1 MKAAIINAFGEVP
14 QYLDLGDPIA
24 TGNETLIQVKAS
36 VLENFDK
43 ITAAGKHYSS
53 QKLFPAFPAVVG
65 TDGIGMTEDGRL
77 VAFGA
82 IRSPYGAFAE
92 KAVAGYTM
100 PVPAG
105 IDPVQAAAI
114 PPSALTSLLP
124 MKYSAKLLPGETVLI
139 NGATGVSGRI
149 ALQVAKL
156 LGAGKVVTT
165 GRNERSLRVV
175 RELGADAVI
184 DLRLPDEELAA
195 AFLANEGPN
204 GYDVVVDFLW
214 GHPAEVL
221 INTFLPDEAGFAKRS
236 IRYLQ
241 IGEKAGSHV
250 SLHGSVLRTSGLQL
264 MGVGKISH
272 EVLFEE
278 MGRIWDWMKEGKL
291 FMEIERVPLAEIAT
305 AWQREDL
312 EGKRLVI
319 VP

>member
-1 MKAAIINAFGEVP
+1 
-14 QYLDLGDPIA
+14 
-24 TGNETLIQVKAS
+24 
-36 VLENFDK
+36 
-43 ITAAGKHYSS
+43 
-53 QKLFPAFPAVVG
+53 
-65 TDGIGMTEDGRL
+65 
-77 VAFGA
+77 
-82 IRSPYGAFAE
+82 
-92 KAVAGYTM
+92 
-100 PVPAG
+100 
-105 IDPVQAAAI
+105 
-114 PPSALTSLLP
+114 
-124 MKYSAKLLPGETVLI
+124 VLI